1 MRKSILWQVVVALA
15 SVGLVIPAAVAADQ
29 PANQAQT
36 APTLQERPRYQV
48 QKGDI
53 LLLDFPFTPE
63 FNENVTVQPDGF
75 ISLRGV
81 GDVHV
86 DGQTLPQ
93 LTDTLRAKYE
103 PILHDPVITVTPQSF
118 VSPYFTAYG
127 ELEKPG
133 KYDLHG
139 DTTVT
144 QAIAIAG
151 GFASSTAKH
160 SQVQLFHHA
169 PNNMVEVRTIDVK
182 KMLKSGNLAE
192 DFYLQ
197 PGDAIFVPKN
207 TLSKVQPYI
216 LIPLQAFRVSYLT
229 SF

>member
-1 MRKSILWQVVVALA
+1 MRKRILWQVAVVLVVGALMIPVAL
-15 SVGLVIPAAVAADQ
+15 AADQ
-29 PANQAQT
+29 PTNPAQNT
-36 APTLQERPRYQV
+36 PALQERPRYQV

-75 ISLRGV
+75 ISLRGI

-93 LTDTLRAKYE
+93 LNETIRAKYE
-103 PILHDPVITVTPQSF
+103 PILHDPVVTVTPQSF

-127 ELEKPG
+127 ELLKPG

-151 GFASSTAKH
+151 GFSSSTAKH
-160 SQVQLFHHA
+160 SHVQLFHHA
-169 PNNMVEVRTIDVK
+169 ANNMVEVRTINVK
-182 KMLKSGNLAE
+182 HMLKSGNLAE
-192 DFYLQ
+192 DFYVQ

-207 TLSKVQPYI
+207 TLSKVQPYL
-216 LIPLQAFRVSYLT
+216 LIPLESFHVSYIPQ
-229 SF
+229 F